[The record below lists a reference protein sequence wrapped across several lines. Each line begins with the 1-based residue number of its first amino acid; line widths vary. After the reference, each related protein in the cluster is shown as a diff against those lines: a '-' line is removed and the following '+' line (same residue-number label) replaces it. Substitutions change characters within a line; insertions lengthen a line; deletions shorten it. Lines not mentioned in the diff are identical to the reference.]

1 MKIEN
6 LYFVFLAAQLVCTCI
21 YMYKN
26 NGIKMKMITASVFL
40 AAGLLLLLTAQRYES
55 LYCCLLFAGLLASFI
70 GDYVIKFNAFGMK
83 GLPGIISFAIAHI
96 LYISAFAVRT
106 PLSVNTLWLLI
117 PWATIVAVFAWIGV
131 KKIKIDFQGTGPAV
145 LAYAMIITV
154 MVLLGLRT
162 GITVAVQWDLKTV
175 QGLVLCVAVVSF
187 MASDCGVCMQMFG
200 SSPDISIGRYK
211 LNFDRFSSVTYFG
224 AQILIA
230 ASMAL

>member
-1 MKIEN
+1 MSM
-6 LYFVFLAAQLVCTCI
+6 LYLAFLAANIFCTCRYI
-21 YMYKN
+21 YKDWSL
-26 NGIKMKMITASVFL
+26 KMKMITASTFVG
-40 AAGLLLLLTAQRYES
+40 AGLLLLLTDERYAS
-55 LYCCLLFAGLLASFI
+55 AYCLLIFAGLVASFI
-70 GDYVIKFNAFGMK
+70 GDYTLKFNAFGMK

-162 GITVAVQWDLKTV
+162 GITVAVQGDLKTV

-200 SSPDISIGRYK
+200 SSPAISIGRYK